1 MKLDRFP
8 SAPEMMV
15 TEVAAKEYWKST
27 NGYSHGLRF
36 AKANPLQKR
45 EKVGQGREEGGRP
58 TGKRRGDRKEGQATC
73 SVI

>member
-1 MKLDRFP
+1 
-8 SAPEMMV
+8 MMV

-45 EKVGQGREEGGRP
+45 EKVGQGREEGK
-58 TGKRRGDRKEGQATC
+58 GKGVEVER
-73 SVI
+73 

>member
-45 EKVGQGREEGGRP
+45 EKVGQGREEG
-58 TGKRRGDRKEGQATC
+58 E
-73 SVI
+73 

>member
-45 EKVGQGREEGGRP
+45 EKVGQGREEGK
-58 TGKRRGDRKEGQATC
+58 GKGVEGGGERV
-73 SVI
+73 SE